1 VVEEEVL
8 IEVYLQVILQEWLV
22 VQVAEVDNVNLV
34 VLVILLQQ
42 VLHKETQEGL
52 LHLLLVAEVV
62 VLEVLDFQELTLAM
76 NQKQEQLLLY
86 NLI

>member
-1 VVEEEVL
+1 MEEEVL
-8 IEVYLQVILQEWLV
+8 IEVFPLVILQEQLV
-22 VQVAEVDNVNLV
+22 VQVAEADNVNLV

-42 VLHKETQEGL
+42 VLHKETQEEL

-62 VLEVLDFQELTLAM
+62 VLVVLDFQETILVM
-76 NQKQEQLLLY
+76 NQKQAQPLLY

>member
-1 VVEEEVL
+1 
-8 IEVYLQVILQEWLV
+8 V
-22 VQVAEVDNVNLV
+22 VQVAEADNVNLV

-42 VLHKETQEGL
+42 IPHKETQEEL
-52 LHLLLVAEVV
+52 LHLLLVVEVV

-76 NQKQEQLLLY
+76 NQKQAQALLY

>member
-1 VVEEEVL
+1 
-8 IEVYLQVILQEWLV
+8 V
-22 VQVAEVDNVNLV
+22 VQVAEADNVNLV

-42 VLHKETQEGL
+42 IPHKETQEEQ

-76 NQKQEQLLLY
+76 NQKQAQALLY

>member
-8 IEVYLQVILQEWLV
+8 IEVYLLVILREQPV
-22 VQVAEVDNVNLV
+22 VQVAEADNVNLV

-42 VLHKETQEGL
+42 VLHKETQAEM

-62 VLEVLDFQELTLAM
+62 VLVVLDFQETTLVM
-76 NQKQEQLLLY
+76 NQKQAQVLL
-86 NLI
+86 

>member
-42 VLHKETQEGL
+42 IPHKETQEEL

-62 VLEVLDFQELTLAM
+62 VLVVLDFQETTLVM
-76 NQKQEQLLLY
+76 NQKQAQPLLY

>member
-1 VVEEEVL
+1 
-8 IEVYLQVILQEWLV
+8 V
-22 VQVAEVDNVNLV
+22 VQVAEADNVNLV

-42 VLHKETQEGL
+42 IPHKETQEEL

-62 VLEVLDFQELTLAM
+62 VLVVLDFQETTLVM
-76 NQKQEQLLLY
+76 NQKQAQPLLY

>member
-8 IEVYLQVILQEWLV
+8 IEVYPLVVLQEWLV

-42 VLHKETQEGL
+42 ILHKETQEEL

-62 VLEVLDFQELTLAM
+62 VLVVLDFQETTLVM
-76 NQKQEQLLLY
+76 NQKQAQPLLY